1 MSRDLQHELHA
12 YLELA
17 AQTLDLPLDRQHLEG
32 LAVQL
37 TPAVKA
43 LIAEET
49 DAHDSTV
56 PVPYTVVRE
65 TLDEQTGIHT
75 TVYAACTARIST
87 DVPNEAPA
95 AVLAAQLR
103 ASQPDVIA
111 TDVASPTY
119 LGLTVRPQS
128 LLAWTCW
135 LNRLNVAVTEGAV
148 TMRDNAAHAT
158 ATVGDVVVQLQGDEV
173 PMLLVDES
181 AARLTGLLAETGQAP
196 A

>member
-17 AQTLDLPLDRQHLEG
+17 AQTLDLPLDPQHLEG

-43 LIAEET
+43 LIAEAT
-49 DAHDSTV
+49 DAHDATV
-56 PVPYTVVRE
+56 PVPYTVARE

-75 TVYAACTARIST
+75 TIYAACTARIGT
-87 DVPNEAPA
+87 DVPHDAPA
-95 AVLAAQLR
+95 ALLAAQLR

-111 TDVASPTY
+111 TNVASPTY
-119 LGLTVRPQS
+119 LGLSVQPQS
-128 LLAWTCW
+128 LFAWTCW
-135 LNRLNVAVTEGAV
+135 LNRLNVSVTEGAV
-148 TMRDNAAHAT
+148 TMRDNAAYAT
-158 ATVGDVVVQLQGDEV
+158 ATVGDVAVELEGLEV

-181 AARLTGLLAETGQAP
+181 AARLMGLLAETDQAS